1 MLVTGAVGFA
11 ALDRIC
17 DVRGVLAFMI
27 MLGTHLIATL
37 IAAHGS
43 EKK

>member
-17 DVRGVLAFMI
+17 DVRGVPAFMI
-27 MLGTHLIATL
+27 MLGTHLLATL
-37 IAAHGS
+37 IAARNGAN
-43 EKK
+43 K